1 MNQELQHLAVQ
12 MYTPLFG
19 ERDTVKE
26 AYDYAMAIANASDN
40 PAAVTTA
47 IHVLMNT
54 ISKDIELWNSAPR
67 KVRVVSKGKPAVVD
81 PEADADRI
89 DYEKEQLM
97 RP

>member
-12 MYTPLFG
+12 MYTPLFA

-26 AYDYAMAIANASDN
+26 AYDYAMAIAKASDN

-54 ISKDIELWNSAPR
+54 ISKDIELWSSPR
-67 KVRVVSKGKPAVVD
+67 KVRVVSKGKRNAPD
-81 PEADADRI
+81 PEAEADRA
-89 DYEKEQLM
+89 DYEREQLM

>member
-1 MNQELQHLAVQ
+1 
-12 MYTPLFG
+12 
-19 ERDTVKE
+19 
-26 AYDYAMAIANASDN
+26 MAIANASDN

-67 KVRVVSKGKPAVVD
+67 KVRVVSKGKPAVAD
-81 PEADADRI
+81 PEAEADRI
-89 DYEKEQLM
+89 DYEREQLM

>member
-12 MYTPLFG
+12 MYTPLFA

-26 AYDYAMAIANASDN
+26 AYDYAMSIAKASDN

-54 ISKDIELWNSAPR
+54 ISKDIELWTSPR
-67 KVRVVSKGKPAVVD
+67 KVRVVSKGKRNAPD
-81 PEADADRI
+81 PEAEADRA
-89 DYEKEQLM
+89 DYEREQLM

>member
-12 MYTPLFG
+12 MYTPLFA

-26 AYDYAMAIANASDN
+26 AYDYAMAIAKASDN

-54 ISKDIELWNSAPR
+54 ISKDIELWTSPR
-67 KVRVVSKGKPAVVD
+67 KVRVVSKGKPAVAD
-81 PEADADRI
+81 PEAEADRV
-89 DYEKEQLM
+89 DYEREQLM

>member
-12 MYTPLFG
+12 MYTPLFA

-26 AYDYAMAIANASDN
+26 AYDYAMAIAKASDN

-54 ISKDIELWNSAPR
+54 ISKDIELWTSPR
-67 KVRVVSKGKPAVVD
+67 KVRVVSKGKRNAPD
-81 PEADADRI
+81 PEAEADRA
-89 DYEKEQLM
+89 DYEREQLM

>member
-54 ISKDIELWNSAPR
+54 ISKDIELWTSPR